1 MNYFIVVRNDIDN
14 PYGKDRLKETKAEL
28 WGNTSDRDENEPRK
42 YSEVYEQI
50 QKDDLLLC
58 YSGRD
63 KGFCAILEAGDKI
76 NEGIILKFKDSLDVP
91 LDVIK
96 EERIYQQILA
106 LCPDKYSPFT
116 KDKSNLFFGTYFKT
130 TKKQFWHICA
140 LTNNE
145 I

>member
-14 PYGKDRLKETKAEL
+14 PYGKDSLKEAKAEL
-28 WGNTSDRDENEPRK
+28 WGNASHRDENESRK

-58 YSGRD
+58 YSGKD

-76 NEGIILKFKDSLDVP
+76 NEGIILKFKDSLNVP

-96 EERIYQQILA
+96 EEQIYQQILA
-106 LCPDKYSPFT
+106 LCPKKYSPFT
-116 KDKSNLFFGTYFKT
+116 KDKSNLFFGTYFQT
-130 TKKQFWHICA
+130 AKKQFWHICA
-140 LTNNE
+140 LTKN
-145 I
+145 

>member
-1 MNYFIVVRNDIDN
+1 MNYFIVVRNDIKS
-14 PYGKDRLKETKAEL
+14 PYSKDKLKEREAEL
-28 WGNTSDRDENEPRK
+28 WGVSDRGKDEPRK

-58 YSGRD
+58 YSGKD
-63 KGFCAILEAGDKI
+63 KGFCAILEAGGKI
-76 NEGIILKFKDSLDVP
+76 DEGIILKFKDSLNVP

-140 LTNNE
+140 LTNG